1 MSGRGGAAFD
11 VELEAVRLAERAM
24 RLLARPGAV
33 VEAEGVGY
41 GVRLGAN
48 RRRAIML
55 RLDEAAFQA
64 LARAATLKPRTH
76 GG

>member
-1 MSGRGGAAFD
+1 
-11 VELEAVRLAERAM
+11 
-24 RLLARPGAV
+24 